1 MQNLKSLS
9 LMLLMMMLCCAISG
23 CSGISLGPQV
33 KTEYV
38 VLHAGRPMQLLEN
51 ANVKGRVLDGSG
63 DAVQQDIGGW
73 IAMPNDHWESV
84 KRNLEGAK

>member
-1 MQNLKSLS
+1 MRNLKRLS
-9 LMLLMMMLCCAISG
+9 LIVLTMTLCCAISG

-38 VLHAGRPMQLLEN
+38 VLHAGRPLQLLEN
-51 ANVKGRVLDGSG
+51 ATVKGRVLDGSG
-63 DAVQQDIGGW
+63 DAVEQDVGGW

-84 KRNLEGAK
+84 KRKLEGNK